1 MRTEVSACYH
11 IGSMLEVG
19 NAVRR
24 ACGLPRESSRS
35 VQLEIEDGVEG
46 IRLR

>member
-1 MRTEVSACYH
+1 MRSSCGSLNRRAHEDGGKREVSACYH

-24 ACGLPRESSRS
+24 ACGLPR
-35 VQLEIEDGVEG
+35 
-46 IRLR
+46 